1 MPVNKETIRIQYGD
15 GVTVLPLAAAD
26 AVGRASGLYCKIL
39 MLLCAD
45 PAYRENSAEACRRI
59 ADTAGCDEEDVQ
71 RALAYFAGAG
81 ILDYTVSKDKTVKK
95 PKKDAVLPKQNH
107 ELCAEEAPAQPE
119 KKLQRADEIP
129 QYSIEELAALL
140 EERKGLSLFVDECQR
155 AYGKIFNTRDV
166 NVILGMTDY
175 LALSEEY
182 ILILLRYFG
191 DLPEDERKSVH
202 YVERMAISLVND
214 GVTDAQALLS
224 YLERLKLLRSH
235 QGKIREIFGMGT
247 RAFTAKEKKSI
258 MLWLGEYGV
267 DIELIRMAYERT
279 VNATGKPSVPYASKI
294 IERWHSEG
302 IKTVEDLER
311 AEQEKAAESVSGGN
325 FETNDF
331 FEAALMRSYGES
343 VTAPRSEKDG
353 GEN

>member
-1 MPVNKETIRIQYGD
+1 MPVSKETIRIRYGD

-45 PAYRENSAEACRRI
+45 SAYRENSTTACRLIAEA
-59 ADTAGCDEEDVQ
+59 AECDEADVQ
-71 RALAYFAGAG
+71 SALAYFAGAG
-81 ILDYTVSKDKTVKK
+81 VLEYTAAKDKSAKK
-95 PKKDAVLPKQNH
+95 PKKDAVSPMPNLVHSGH
-107 ELCAEEAPAQPE
+107 EEPAQPE
-119 KKLQRADEIP
+119 RKLQRADEMP
-129 QYSIEELAALL
+129 QYSINELATLL

-202 YVERMAISLVND
+202 YIERTAISLVND
-214 GVTDAQALLS
+214 GVTDAPALLD

-235 QGKIREIFGMGT
+235 QGTIREIFGMGT

-302 IKTVEDLER
+302 IKTKQDLER
-311 AEQEKAAESVSGGN
+311 VEQEKAESLPGGN

-331 FEAALMRSYGES
+331 FEAALRRSYGDDM
-343 VTAPRSEKDG
+343 TIPRAGNDG
-353 GEN
+353 GGN

>member
-1 MPVNKETIRIQYGD
+1 MSVNKETIRIQYGD
-15 GVTVLPLAAAD
+15 GVTVLPLAAAE
-26 AVGRASGLYCKIL
+26 AVGRASGMECKIL

-45 PAYRENSAEACRRI
+45 PALKENCANISAVLAERAGCAEA
-59 ADTAGCDEEDVQ
+59 EVE

-81 ILDYTVSKDKTVKK
+81 VLQYSPRKDKATKKTKTEVKAEIQK
-95 PKKDAVLPKQNH
+95 AEPQTTQPAVQN
-107 ELCAEEAPAQPE
+107 E

-129 QYSIEELAALL
+129 NYSIEELAGLL
-140 EERKGLSLFVDECQR
+140 EQRRGLSLFVDECQR
-155 AYGKIFNTRDV
+155 AYGKMFNPRDI
-166 NVILGMTDY
+166 NVILGMIDY

-182 ILILLRYFG
+182 VLILLRYFG
-191 DLPEDERKSVH
+191 ELPEEERKPLH
-202 YVERMAISLVND
+202 YIERMAISLVND
-214 GVTDAQALLS
+214 GVTDAPALLNH
-224 YLERLKLLRSH
+224 LEQLTLLRSH
-235 QGKIREIFGMGT
+235 QGRIREIFGMGT

-258 MLWLGEYGV
+258 MTWLGEYGV

-294 IERWHSEG
+294 IERWYSEG

-311 AEQEKAAESVSGGN
+311 AEHDKAESMPGGN

-343 VTAPRSEKDG
+343 MTIPRSGNDG
-353 GEN
+353 GGN